1 MYKDMMVTL
10 SYYYLV
16 SLLCQVG
23 FQVGNVANNLQERG
37 SLVEVADLRGL
48 SVHIVSYLPQGL
60 LQCRKIYQ

>member
-23 FQVGNVANNLQERG
+23 FQVGNVANNL
-37 SLVEVADLRGL
+37 
-48 SVHIVSYLPQGL
+48 
-60 LQCRKIYQ
+60 